1 MFIPVNT
8 PIWIYLEKIDF
19 RKQIDGICMFI
30 ASHLGKNPTSGQV
43 FIFRNR
49 AANAV
54 KLLLW
59 ERNGFW
65 LFHKRLEKGRFKFP
79 PLRNDLMELTSDHLG
94 WLLSGL
100 DFSKQAAMPIVQA
113 SQFF

>member
-19 RKQIDGICMFI
+19 RKQIDGLSTFV
-30 ASHLGKNPTSGQV
+30 AAHFGKNPASGQLFV
-43 FIFRNR
+43 FRNR

-54 KLLLW
+54 KMLLW

-65 LFHKRLEKGRFKFP
+65 LFHKRLEKGRLKFP
-79 PLRNDLMELTSDHLG
+79 NLSDEIMELTQDQLG

-100 DFSKQAAMPIVQA
+100 DFSKQATLPMIEA
-113 SQFF
+113 SHFF